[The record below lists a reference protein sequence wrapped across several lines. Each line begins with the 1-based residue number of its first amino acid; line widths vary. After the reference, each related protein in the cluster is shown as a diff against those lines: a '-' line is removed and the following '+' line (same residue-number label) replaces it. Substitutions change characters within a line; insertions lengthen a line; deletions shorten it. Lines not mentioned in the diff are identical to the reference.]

1 MLQQLPSLGTVSNF
15 NNGGED
21 LSLKKKKPISFRIHQ
36 ALLSTDSFIS
46 GGLEEKSKLIPKFL
60 SFHNSVKSSL

>member
-21 LSLKKKKPISFRIHQ
+21 LSLKKKKKPISFRIHQ
-36 ALLSTDSFIS
+36 ALLFTDSFIS
-46 GGLEEKSKLIPKFL
+46 GGLQSTEGKT
-60 SFHNSVKSSL
+60 